1 MDRRVTVLATGSA
14 AGRRRT
20 TPAAA
25 NFYVATTGNDANPG
39 TQAQPFATF
48 SAANTAVSAGQTIE
62 VAGGT
67 YTTVLNPKSG
77 TSGNPITWRARAGET
92 VTINLS
98 SGTCLTINGKTDII
112 IDGFTLQGNL
122 TASWVTMDGGATP
135 TTRVQLRNLRGFNST
150 GTGIAAGVFWR
161 NASFC
166 QMINCNWQIHG
177 TTTNEGTDSVKL
189 VSCDDNFIDGLTV
202 NEGSHC
208 GYQIVGGSRNYTR
221 NFNVTNTRGQA
232 VEIHNFPNNTADSL
246 DNVYEDGIAYAPNFG
261 TDGLSSAAFYCS
273 GARTKIRGV
282 VARDSQGA
290 GIVLEAFTANAV
302 DAGSANTTG
311 NRIYNCTAYNNGF
324 MSGVNNLDQN
334 NGRAGLAMVKYE
346 DPTVINDNEYTNSIA
361 LLNNMGRGATNE
373 NTQLAILDWAGAG
386 IRTQQRFRNCIV
398 RGTSANQAIVRIDE
412 NEASNIT
419 MATAQSSYS
428 SIFSGCSDADPL
440 LVDAPNQDFRVQSGS
455 PALNAGTSLTT
466 ASAGGTASTSLTVA
480 DAKYFSAGISGLI
493 AGDTIRIAALT
504 PVAITAI
511 NYSTNVITL
520 ASSRTWSSGATVNLE
535 KYIGTSAPWI
545 GAKST

>member
-98 SGTCLTINGKTDII
+98 SGTCLTINGKTDITV
-112 IDGFTLQGNL
+112 DGFTLQGNL
-122 TASWVTMDGGATP
+122 GATWVSMDGGATP
-135 TTRVQLRNLRGFNST
+135 TQRITLKNLRGFNSSDA
-150 GTGIAAGVFWR
+150 GHGVFWR

-166 QMINCNWQIHG
+166 QMINCSWQTHG
-177 TTTNEGTDSVKL
+177 TTTNAGTDNTKL
-189 VSCDDNFIDGLTV
+189 FDSSDNFIDGLTV
-202 NEGSHC
+202 VDGSHC

-221 NFNVTNTRGQA
+221 NFTVTNTRGQA
-232 VEIHNFPNNTADSL
+232 VEIHNAANNASDAL
-246 DNVYEDGIAYAPNFG
+246 DNVYEDGYAYAPNFG

-273 GARTKIRGV
+273 AARTKLRGV
-282 VARDSQGA
+282 IARDSQGA
-290 GIVLEAFTANAV
+290 GIVLEAFLANATS
-302 DAGSANTTG
+302 AGSANTTG
-311 NRIYNCTAYNNGF
+311 NRICHCTAYNNGTH
-324 MSGVNNLDQN
+324 SGLNNLDQN
-334 NGRAGLAMVKYE
+334 NGRGGLAMVKYE
-346 DPTVINDNEYTNSIA
+346 DPTVINDNEYTNCIA
-361 LLNNMGRGATNE
+361 TLNNMYRTAANE

-398 RGTSANQAIVRIDE
+398 RGTSASQAIVRIDE

-419 MATAQSSYS
+419 MATAQSSYP

-455 PALNAGTSLTT
+455 PALNAGASLTT